1 MNKLQRVKTLQ
12 QIQDCGLV
20 PVIRAESADQATRVI
35 DALLAGGVRAVEV
48 TMTVPGALEVIREL
62 AASLPEH
69 VVLGAG
75 TVLDAETARLAILA
89 GARFVVSPAL
99 DPEMIRLCHR
109 YQVAAMPGTMT
120 PTEIVRAMEEG
131 ADVVKVFPAS
141 ALGPGFIK
149 AVKAALPQAPLM
161 PTGGVNLENVGEWIK
176 AGCVAV
182 GVGGELTAGARTGD
196 YSRVTATARA
206 FMERIAAARNRTR

>member
-1 MNKLQRVKTLQ
+1 MQRLKTLQ
-12 QIQDCGLV
+12 QIQECGLV
-20 PVIRAESADQATRVI
+20 PVVRAESADQARKVI
-35 DALLAGGVRAVEV
+35 DALLRGGVRAVEV
-48 TMTVPGALEVIREL
+48 TMTVPGALDIIREL
-62 AASLPEH
+62 STNLPED

-99 DPEMIRLCHR
+99 DPAVIRLCHR
-109 YQVAAMPGTMT
+109 YQVAMMPGAMT

-131 ADVVKVFPAS
+131 ADVVKIFPA
-141 ALGPGFIK
+141 AMLGPGFIK

-161 PTGGVNLENVGEWIK
+161 PTGGVNLDNVAEWIK

-196 YSRVTATARA
+196 YDRVTATARA
-206 FMERIAAARNRTR
+206 FMERIAAARTRAR